1 MGFYFY
7 PRGGSAHACRSIAT
21 ELGRNGIDVT
31 LLAGSRSDIGEHGA
45 AREFFAGADLRP
57 VDFTPALCSDDP
69 LGFDGGPGTA
79 PMHASYEDR
88 PAAEDPVM
96 AGLGRQAY
104 ERQVDAWASELEL
117 ASADPVD
124 LLYLHH
130 LTPLNEAAARVL
142 PDTPVIG
149 QIHGSE
155 LLMLERIARGIPA
168 GWAAATTWAER
179 LCDWAAGCTRIVVSS
194 PRGLRRASTLL
205 DIDPE
210 RFVRRTERLRRQ
222 LRAPGHRPC
231 RALAPQPDRAASG
244 VGSGQPARER
254 RLRGVRPCCARRNGP
269 AERRPLHRGQ
279 TVAAP
284 DRGLR
289 RGPDPIRR
297 AHRPGPA
304 RRLSRRVGGRASAR
318 RDRTLRRAGCLPRR
332 LALACGVA
340 GLHQRQRRPRARVGQ
355 RTVRSGP
362 GRGDGVRAA
371 GDRCRSGRARRHSRP
386 RRHRLADTAR
396 RPRGAGRGD
405 ALRRKRA
412 RGAPASGRS
421 RSPRGR
427 QALRLG
433 PDRHP
438 PRRHPP

>member
-45 AREFFAGADLRP
+45 AREFFAGAELRP

-96 AGLGRQAY
+96 AGARPRGLRAPGRCVD
-104 ERQVDAWASELEL
+104 ERARARQRGPDRPSLPPPPDAAQRSGR
-117 ASADPVD
+117 AG
-124 LLYLHH
+124 
-130 LTPLNEAAARVL
+130 AARYPCDR
-142 PDTPVIG
+142 PDPRV
-149 QIHGSE
+149 
-155 LLMLERIARGIPA
+155 RAADARAHRPRDRRRVGPPPRPGPSGCATGRPA
-168 GWAAATTWAER
+168 
-179 LCDWAAGCTRIVVSS
+179 CTRIVVSS

-210 RFVRRTERLRRQ
+210 RFVARAERLRRQ
-222 LRAPGHRPC
+222 LRAPGDRPC
-231 RALAPQPDRAASG
+231 RALAAQPGRAAAG
-244 VGSGQPARER
+244 VGPRRPARER
-254 RLRGVRPCCARRNGP
+254 RLRGVRSRCARRNGP
-269 AERRPLHRGQ
+269 AQRRPLHRGQ
-279 TVAAP
+279 AVAAP

-289 RGPDPIRR
+289 RGPDAIRR

-318 RDRTLRRAGCLPRR
+318 RDRALRRAGRLPRR

-340 GLHQRQRRPRARVGQ
+340 GLHQRQRPPRARVGQ
-355 RTVRSGP
+355 RAVRSGP

-371 GDRCRSGRARRHSRP
+371 GDRCRSGRARPTSST
-386 RRHRLADTAR
+386 TAT
-396 RPRGAGRGD
+396 PAG
-405 ALRRKRA
+405 
-412 RGAPASGRS
+412 
-421 RSPRGR
+421 
-427 QALRLG
+427 
-433 PDRHP
+433 
-438 PRRHPP
+438 